1 MNESEMKVKRDR
13 SLTVEEQVSDAY
25 KQGYDWMRREWRALE
40 VRIIALEK
48 GLEDR
53 LYQVRWES
61 VRITTLEERIIALER
76 GLEAVL
82 RRMEVSTSPDDE
94 PGWFG
99 VTE

>member
-1 MNESEMKVKRDR
+1 MSESEVKVIE
-13 SLTVEEQVSDAY
+13 TI
-25 KQGYDWMRREWRALE
+25 RELDILPLE
-40 VRIIALEK
+40 
-48 GLEDR
+48 R
-53 LYQVRWES
+53 LSRQQ
-61 VRITTLEERIIALER
+61 EERIIALER